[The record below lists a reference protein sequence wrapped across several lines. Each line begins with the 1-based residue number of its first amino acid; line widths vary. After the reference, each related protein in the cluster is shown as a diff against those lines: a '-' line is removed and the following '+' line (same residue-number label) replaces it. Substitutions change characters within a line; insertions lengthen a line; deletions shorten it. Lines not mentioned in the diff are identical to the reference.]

1 MSTQQTN
8 ENIPWVEKYRPSNF
22 DDIVLEPLNR
32 QLFQNI
38 LNNNYFPNLLFYGPP
53 GTGKTTTIMNLISEY
68 NNRYNKNSKGSVIH
82 LNASDERGI
91 DIIRNQIF
99 QFVKSNNFFNNGLK
113 FVILDEV
120 DYMTK
125 NAQHALKYLLQTT
138 SYNVRYCLICNY
150 ISKVD
155 TSLKNEFIS
164 IRFNQLPSNDIHSF
178 IKQIIDNEKLNINN
192 ETIEMIQNMYNS
204 DIRSMINFIQLNQ
217 TYNKLESN
225 ILTSSIWEEMLIIL
239 TTPKKQPLLN
249 TYIQELSIKYN
260 IDKKTIIKKYLNY
273 IIRNKSNLITE
284 NFLIKIELLL
294 HTNDISMEN
303 MIENL
308 KYIH

>member
-1 MSTQQTN
+1 
-8 ENIPWVEKYRPSNF
+8 
-22 DDIVLEPLNR
+22 
-32 QLFQNI
+32 
-38 LNNNYFPNLLFYGPP
+38 
-53 GTGKTTTIMNLISEY
+53 
-68 NNRYNKNSKGSVIH
+68 
-82 LNASDERGI
+82 
-91 DIIRNQIF
+91 
-99 QFVKSNNFFNNGLK
+99 
-113 FVILDEV
+113 
-120 DYMTK
+120 
-125 NAQHALKYLLQTT
+125 
-138 SYNVRYCLICNY
+138 
-150 ISKVD
+150 
-155 TSLKNEFIS
+155 
-164 IRFNQLPSNDIHSF
+164 
-178 IKQIIDNEKLNINN
+178 
-192 ETIEMIQNMYNS
+192 MYNS

-225 ILTSSIWEEMLIIL
+225 ILTSSIWEEMLKIL

-284 NFLIKIELLL
+284 QFLIKIELLL